1 MRNPLFEK
9 IEFAATDGLLITADL
24 YLAENPKGFMVL
36 CHRSHCNRAEYRET
50 APQFNGLGYS
60 CLAIDQR
67 SGMKV
72 FGEVNETKQRAK
84 AKGLATGYRDAWPDV
99 EAAVLH
105 GHRLNN
111 GEPIILV
118 GSSYSAAL
126 ALLLAA
132 QMEEV
137 GAVVCFSPGEY
148 LKGISVA
155 QQIAGLAKPVF
166 VSSAKKEIEQTAEL
180 VAEVE
185 PRFIH
190 HFKPEV
196 DGFHG
201 SKTLWKSVPG
211 HETYWRAVK
220 DFLRR
225 VILPMSR

>member
-1 MRNPLFEK
+1 MN
-9 IEFAATDGLLITADL
+9 
-24 YLAENPKGFMVL
+24 
-36 CHRSHCNRAEYRET
+36 
-50 APQFNGLGYS
+50 Q
-60 CLAIDQR
+60 
-67 SGMKV
+67 
-72 FGEVNETKQRAK
+72 QRAK

-201 SKTLWKSVPG
+201 SKNFVEIGSGTRNLLAGGKG
-211 HETYWRAVK
+211 FFTA
-220 DFLRR
+220 